1 MSLNE
6 IILMLQSVLSTRL
19 FTLGE
24 SAITVSTLVTMAV
37 IVAVSFLISRVLQRT
52 VAGII
57 AARGGR
63 PATVGTV
70 KTFLHYIVLVA
81 GFAIALQAAGIDLT
95 ALFAASAIFAVGL
108 GIAMQSIAESFVAGV
123 ILLTE
128 RSIKPGDI
136 LEVEG
141 QVVRV
146 REMGY
151 RTVVGRT
158 RDGEELIIPNS
169 ILMKSTVKNYTL
181 RDATYRMRVPVGVV
195 YSSDMKKVR
204 SVLERV
210 ASELSD
216 RWGVVDSTPLVA
228 MAQFG
233 DNSVQYDVMIWM
245 SDPWEIRKAM
255 SEVHEAIW
263 WALKDAGVVIAF
275 PQLDVHLDAPVV
287 DSFRQ
292 LAGHVA

>member
-1 MSLNE
+1 MSLNDFM
-6 IILMLQSVLSTRL
+6 LMVQDVLSFRL

-24 SAITVSTLVTMAV
+24 TAVTVSTVVTMCV
-37 IVAVSFLISRVLQRT
+37 IVAISFVVSKVLQKT
-52 VAGII
+52 VAGLI
-57 AARGGR
+57 AARGGK

-70 KTFLHYIVLVA
+70 RTFLHYIVLVI
-81 GFAIALQAAGIDLT
+81 GFAVALEAAGIDLT

-136 LEVEG
+136 LEIEG
-141 QVVRV
+141 HVVRV
-146 REMGY
+146 REMGF

-169 ILMKSTVKNYTL
+169 VLMKSTVKNYTL

-195 YSSDMKKVR
+195 YSSDMKQVR
-204 SVLERV
+204 GVLESV
-210 ASELSD
+210 AAELSD
-216 RWGVVDSTPLVA
+216 RWGVVDSKPLVT
-228 MAQFG
+228 MTQFG

-245 SDPWEIRKAM
+245 SDPWEIRRAM
-255 SEVHEAIW
+255 SEIHEAIW
-263 WALKDAGVVIAF
+263 WALKDAGIVIAF